1 MVSRSGGGGLAIVQL
16 DYAARNWTP
25 GRWGGQR
32 EQLVDAIAES
42 WTGLLSRELTV
53 TDDRL

>member
-1 MVSRSGGGGLAIVQL
+1 MSRSGGGGLAIVQL